1 MKRYL
6 VAGLVGL
13 FASHAALSQS
23 QGVTG
28 SEIKLGTVQDLSGPI
43 AAYGKQAVNGMR
55 LRIDEINSQ
64 GGVRGRKLNLIVEDS
79 GYDPKR
85 AVLAA
90 QKLISKDNV
99 FMMVGLLG
107 TPTNMAAMPVIFDN
121 NVVNFFPLAPARE
134 MYEAPNKLKYAFLS
148 TTFDQARSALPPLIK
163 EKNAKRA
170 CIVYQD
176 DELGLEIVRGS
187 EAGLKSVGM
196 DFVEKTSYKRG
207 ATDFSSQMARLKSAN
222 CDLIVLG
229 TSFREAVGCL
239 SEARKLGFAPTFLG
253 ASPIYT
259 DLLHKL
265 GGRTVEGVY
274 ATMTVEMPYLE
285 GASKELTHWA
295 SKYKTAY
302 GDDPSIFSVYGY
314 FVIDAFVAAAGK
326 TGPALSTDSFIKAMD
341 TMTLP
346 RDIFGSDVMTF
357 SATKRLGSDRSRLS
371 QIVDGRWRVLSDYVK
386 PAGN

>member
-6 VAGLVGL
+6 AVALAAFL
-13 FASHAALSQS
+13 LNHAALAQS
-23 QGVTG
+23 QGVTNT
-28 SEIKLGTVQDLSGPI
+28 EIKLGTVQDLSGPI

-55 LRIDEINSQ
+55 LRLEEVNSQ

-90 QKLISKDNV
+90 QKLVSKDNV

-107 TPTNMAAMPVIFDN
+107 TPTNMAAMPVIFEN
-121 NVVNFFPLAPARE
+121 NIINFFPLAPARE
-134 MYEAPNKLKYAFLS
+134 MYEPPNKLKYAFLS
-148 TTFDQARSALPPLIK
+148 TTFDQASSALPKLIK
-163 EKNAKRA
+163 EKNAKRI

-196 DFVEKTSYKRG
+196 EFVERTSYKRG
-207 ATDFSSQMARLKSAN
+207 ATDFSSQVARLKAAN
-222 CDLIVLG
+222 CDLVVLG

-253 ASPIYT
+253 ASPMYT

-265 GGRTVEGVY
+265 GGKSVEGVY

-285 GASKELTHWA
+285 DASFPVRFWA
-295 SKYKTAY
+295 AKYKTKFSE
-302 GDDPSIFSVYGY
+302 DPSIFSVYGY
-314 FVIDAFVAAAGK
+314 IVIDAFITAAGK
-326 TGPALSTDSFIKAMD
+326 AGVSLTTDSFIKAME

-346 RDIFGSDVMTF
+346 RDIFGSDIMTF
-357 SATKRLGSDRSRLS
+357 SATKRLGSDRSRIS
-371 QIVDGRWRVLSDYVK
+371 QIVDGKWRVLSEYVK
-386 PAGN
+386 PGAN